1 MCGWICDYSDKL
13 AHVQV
18 VFNCQYSVA
27 QMCTCEN
34 GLANILGAPSIDDV
48 MSITH
53 SQHITFVHEIRKYRI
68 QMARKRSIPKECPHI
83 KILTLFVILIKS
95 CYKDFFIFFCRE
107 RIVHLL
113 AVRPYKKPELLS
125 RIVRGKLEHFY
136 KNKLDRFLQ
145 E

>member
-1 MCGWICDYSDKL
+1 
-13 AHVQV
+13 
-18 VFNCQYSVA
+18 
-27 QMCTCEN
+27 
-34 GLANILGAPSIDDV
+34 
-48 MSITH
+48 
-53 SQHITFVHEIRKYRI
+53 
-68 QMARKRSIPKECPHI
+68 MARKRSIPKECPHI